1 MMRSEVMKIAEYL
14 KTYDRP
20 ALTVKSN
27 ETVGYF
33 AQKIRQH
40 RAGAM
45 VVSDDGRAVLGIMS
59 ERDII
64 YGLADRRGE
73 LRLLPVSALMT
84 RRVVSCSSEDQISTV
99 MNLMVTH
106 RIRHVPVTDNNTL
119 VGMIDVLDL
128 IAYRLD
134 QIEKKAKLVTLL
146 QDLDE

>member
-20 ALTVKSN
+20 ALTVKPN
-27 ETVGYF
+27 ETVGNF

-84 RRVVSCSSEDQISTV
+84 RRVISCSSEDQISKV

-106 RIRHVPVTDNNTL
+106 RIRHVPVTDNNNL

-128 IAYRLD
+128 IGYRLD